1 MIIKIIIN
9 MKKYLTILKE
19 SFAISYM
26 QIFLIAIILLL
37 SGCDKSLTNEQL
49 KAVRFGPGSTE
60 SFPVKKDTLFRV
72 ENLRSGSIKTD
83 NGWNVQEFAHSF
95 FNPNSDSLTIRLKM
109 VSDDPEFI
117 FANGQ
122 VGIFTK
128 TYTLKPEFGT
138 TDNVFISP
146 AFEHYKPNWPVP
158 AGTNYT
164 GSVEF
169 SSTKP
174 FYYYMLHQ
182 TPIGEGATIDEA
194 YFAAWNPCEY
204 DEAGVW
210 DSDLDLFVI
219 PYTNYWHNCKI
230 WEVGWNSTLE
240 LKNNTDTTVNYTIRH
255 IPFYGAQYNPENG
268 WITRFVEQV
277 VIVPLQENGELKVSL
292 MDLFGWSTTQSA
304 SMEGCLYISPDRIE
318 AARNGSSLKLLIVP
332 NESGK
337 ALHEAIP

>member
-1 MIIKIIIN
+1 
-9 MKKYLTILKE
+9 MKKTFSILKP
-19 SFAISYM
+19 SFNIYG
-26 QIFLIAIILLL
+26 ILILLIAVMLIMA
-37 SGCDKSLTNEQL
+37 GCKNPRSEQQIQ
-49 KAVRFGPGSTE
+49 AVLYGPGSTE
-60 SFPVKKDTLFRV
+60 AFPVKKDTIFKV
-72 ENLRSGSIKTD
+72 GNLRSGSIKTD
-83 NGWNVQEFAHSF
+83 KGWNVQEFAHSF
-95 FNPNSDSLTIRLKM
+95 FNPNPDTITISLKM
-109 VSDDPEFI
+109 ISDNPAFI

-128 TYTLKPEFGT
+128 TYTLKPIFGC

-146 AFEHYKPNWPVP
+146 AFEHYKPNWPVS
-158 AGTNYT
+158 ANSNFT

-182 TPIGEGATIDEA
+182 TPIGEGVSIDEA

-210 DSDLDLFVI
+210 DKDLDLFVI

-230 WEVGWNSTLE
+230 WEVGWNSSLKI
-240 LKNNTDTTVNYTIRH
+240 KNNTDTTVNYTIRH

-268 WITRFVEQV
+268 WITRFEEQV
-277 VIVPLQENGELKVSL
+277 VIVPLQKNGELKVSL
-292 MDLFGWSTTQSA
+292 MDLYGWSTTQSA
-304 SMEGCLYISPDRIE
+304 SMEGCLYVTPDRKE
-318 AARNGSSLKLLIVP
+318 ATGKGTTMKLIIVP

-337 ALHEAIP
+337 PLHEAIP